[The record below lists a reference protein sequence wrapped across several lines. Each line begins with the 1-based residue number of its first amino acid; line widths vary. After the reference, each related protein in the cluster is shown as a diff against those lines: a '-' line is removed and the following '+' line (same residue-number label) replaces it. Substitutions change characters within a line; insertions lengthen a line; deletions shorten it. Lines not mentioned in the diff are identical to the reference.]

1 MDFSGYPAN
10 LKAGYRKSGKPYIWL
25 LSFPLAT
32 TSILK
37 KTKYLHF
44 SQTHIWFPAT
54 NSSPIVFSR
63 RKKCLFIQIHLL
75 YIICRI
81 SGQLY
86 LASYIRYSAGYKK
99 PDYST
104 SWISGGSL
112 LVLFCVSYISWFFLP
127 SQNCHMYCNMY
138 IYNGKFNKK
147 LLKTSFL

>member
-54 NSSPIVFSR
+54 SNSPIVFSR
-63 RKKCLFIQIHLL
+63 RKKCLASVCSYRSIYCTLFVV
-75 YIICRI
+75 YP
-81 SGQLY
+81 
-86 LASYIRYSAGYKK
+86 ASYIWLVISSIRPDIKSRIIRPAGFPVDPY
-99 PDYST
+99 
-104 SWISGGSL
+104 
-112 LVLFCVSYISWFFLP
+112 
-127 SQNCHMYCNMY
+127 
-138 IYNGKFNKK
+138 
-147 LLKTSFL
+147 